1 MNNYREESS
10 CTLTEQTS
18 RVPLH
23 MVGGPDVPFS
33 GSTRDPLALASV
45 CLSACLSCRASGKF
59 ALWLRNM
66 QPLSTICNACATK
79 VAPQDGA
86 RNRLPACV
94 CMRKMARP
102 LSSRCGWCAHS
113 LRSAVRSHARTY
125 QQRSGG
131 GGGTASDAS
140 ADDAAAAEVSPESWS
155 SDHWPDGTPKKFIG
169 RDKWKN
175 WIEWD
180 SKFTEQ
186 TDACHGLVEPNAHG
200 LAFKLTET
208 DVRRGRSSTAPDTTS
223 TSLTRGGGASAGSFP
238 SSTGRTVAGPK
249 MP

>member
-66 QPLSTICNACATK
+66 QPLSSICKARATK

-86 RNRLPACV
+86 RNRLLRVKDGAAALVALRLV
-94 CMRKMARP
+94 CSQPPK
-102 LSSRCGWCAHS
+102 
-113 LRSAVRSHARTY
+113 RSQISRSHLPAT
-125 QQRSGG
+125 QRRRWRHG
-131 GGGTASDAS
+131 
-140 ADDAAAAEVSPESWS
+140 
-155 SDHWPDGTPKKFIG
+155 IG
-169 RDKWKN
+169 CFR
-175 WIEWD
+175 
-180 SKFTEQ
+180 
-186 TDACHGLVEPNAHG
+186 
-200 LAFKLTET
+200 
-208 DVRRGRSSTAPDTTS
+208 
-223 TSLTRGGGASAGSFP
+223 
-238 SSTGRTVAGPK
+238 
-249 MP
+249 